1 MRYISLLLLIFLA
14 SVLAPHT
21 YAKNGIQVSPAFLEV
36 DINKP
41 GEKKEVSVQVTNKT
55 VHEVTLDIY
64 PLDFRQKDE
73 FGSIGFLGLDNSYS
87 YSLSSFLSFATRQL
101 ILKPGE
107 TRDIVVTITNRDDL
121 SPGGHYAAVVAKEAG
136 NKERS
141 DDMTSVSPSIASLLL
156 IHKVGGERFN
166 ASVIKT
172 SWPEGW
178 SALSYKKFFSL
189 TIQNEGNIHITPY
202 GRVEV
207 RDMFGRL
214 LSDGIINPSSLI
226 VLPESRRII
235 DVIMTPLAWSLPLSV
250 NTLKVS
256 GNDSLHKITYEYQTT
271 FLYIDPVIVGGVILV
286 VIGTVSLIIKRR
298 KQ

>member
-1 MRYISLLLLIFLA
+1 
-14 SVLAPHT
+14 
-21 YAKNGIQVSPAFLEV
+21 
-36 DINKP
+36 
-41 GEKKEVSVQVTNKT
+41 
-55 VHEVTLDIY
+55 
-64 PLDFRQKDE
+64 
-73 FGSIGFLGLDNSYS
+73 
-87 YSLSSFLSFATRQL
+87 
-101 ILKPGE
+101 
-107 TRDIVVTITNRDDL
+107 
-121 SPGGHYAAVVAKEAG
+121 
-136 NKERS
+136 
-141 DDMTSVSPSIASLLL
+141 MTSVSPSIASLLL

-207 RDMFGRL
+207 RDMLGRL

-226 VLPESRRII
+226 VLPESRRKI
-235 DVIMTPLAWSLPLSV
+235 DVIMTPLTWSLPVSV
-250 NTLKVS
+250 NTLKVH

-271 FLYIDPVIVGGVILV
+271 FLYIDPIILGAVMLV
-286 VIGTVSLIIKRR
+286 VIGTAILILKKR

>member
-1 MRYISLLLLIFLA
+1 MRYTSLLLLAFLVSIF
-14 SVLAPHT
+14 APQAH
-21 YAKNGIQVSPAFLEV
+21 AKDGIQVSPAFLEV
-36 DINKP
+36 DITKP
-41 GEKKEVSVQVTNKT
+41 GERKEVSVQVTNKT
-55 VHEVTLDIY
+55 AREVTLDIY

-107 TRDIVVTITNRDDL
+107 TRDIVATITNRDDL
-121 SPGGHYAAVVAKEAG
+121 SPGGHYAAVVAKEASS
-136 NKERS
+136 KERV
-141 DDMTSVSPSIASLLL
+141 DDMTSVSPSIAALLL

-166 ASVIKT
+166 ASVINS
-172 SWPEGW
+172 SWPDGW
-178 SALSYKKFFSL
+178 SALSYKKFFNL

-214 LSDGIINPSSLI
+214 LSDGIINPGSLI

-235 DVIMTPLAWSLPLSV
+235 DVIMTPLVWSLPLSV
-250 NTLKVS
+250 NTLKVR

-271 FLYIDPVIVGGVILV
+271 FLYIDPLV
-286 VIGTVSLIIKRR
+286 VGAVAVFAIGMIFLVHKRR
-298 KQ
+298 K